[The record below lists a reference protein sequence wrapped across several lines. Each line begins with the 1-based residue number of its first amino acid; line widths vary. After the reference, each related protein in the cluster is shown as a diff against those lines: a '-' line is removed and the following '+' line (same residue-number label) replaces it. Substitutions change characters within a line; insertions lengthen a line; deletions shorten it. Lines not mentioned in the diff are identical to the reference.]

1 MAWDG
6 GSPIVTGAAKLIL
19 RGVAKSYGHVMALDA
34 TDLDLAEGEFL
45 TLLGPS
51 GSGKTTLLMAVAG
64 LIEPDG
70 GEIRIDGKLATYL
83 PVHLR
88 DIGMVFQSYALFPHL
103 SVFENIAFP
112 LRMRRIDEAQIKRD
126 VAAVLEKVR
135 LDGMAN
141 RLPRELS
148 GGQQQRVALA
158 RCFVYRPSIILMD
171 EPLGALDKKLR
182 DEMQL
187 EIKHLHSELGVTILY
202 VTHDQDE
209 ALVMSDRI
217 CLMNKGGIEQ
227 IGTADDLYFRPR
239 SLFAAQFLGD
249 SNVLP
254 VRVETSLLEPIL
266 VGPQGLKL
274 RALTAEPVQAGTA
287 GNIMVRPENVR
298 VLAAGEEADNVVE
311 AVVTDV
317 IMLGGITRTI
327 AKLTSG
333 EIVSA
338 KSLASAGRA
347 ALSKGSPVRLGWA
360 QKDTLLL
367 TRATTWPRS

>member
-1 MAWDG
+1 M
-6 GSPIVTGAAKLIL
+6 TGAAKLIL

-347 ALSKGSPVRLGWA
+347 ALTKGSPVRLGWA

>member
-1 MAWDG
+1 MTD
-6 GSPIVTGAAKLIL
+6 AAKLVM
-19 RGVAKSYGHVMALDA
+19 RGVCKSYGSVVALDA
-34 TDLDLAEGEFL
+34 TDLDLSQGEFL

-112 LRMRRIDEAQIKRD
+112 LRMRRVAEAQIAKD
-126 VAAVLEKVR
+126 VEAALEMVR
-135 LDGMAN
+135 LGGLAQ

-171 EPLGALDKKLR
+171 EPLGAIDKKLR
-182 DEMQL
+182 DQMKL
-187 EIKHLHSELGVTILY
+187 EIKRLHSELGITVLY

-217 CLMNKGGIEQ
+217 CLMNHGGIEQ
-227 IGTADDLYFRPR
+227 IGTADDLYFRPK

-254 VRVETSLLEPIL
+254 VRVGGANGEVVLE
-266 VGPQGLKL
+266 GPQGRV
-274 RALTAEPVQAGTA
+274 RAAVDQPVIAGSQAS
-287 GNIMVRPENVR
+287 IMVRPESVR
-298 VLAAGEEADNVVE
+298 LADGQGKGDNAVE
-311 AVVTDV
+311 AIVDDV

-327 AKLTSG
+327 ARLPSG
-333 EIVSA
+333 EVVSS
-338 KSLASAGRA
+338 KSLTAAGRGH
-347 ALSKGSPVRLGWA
+347 LQRGEKVRLEWDA
-360 QKDTLLL
+360 KDTVLL
-367 TRATTWPRS
+367 TKAAARVARA

>member
-1 MAWDG
+1 M
-6 GSPIVTGAAKLIL
+6 TGAAKLVM
-19 RGVAKSYGHVMALDA
+19 RGVRKSYGPVVALDA
-34 TDLDLAEGEFL
+34 TDLELVEGEFL

-51 GSGKTTLLMAVAG
+51 GSGKTTLLMTVAG

-83 PVHLR
+83 PTHLR

-112 LRMRRIDEAQIKRD
+112 LRMRRMDETRIKRD
-126 VAAVLEKVR
+126 VAAALEQVR
-135 LDGMAN
+135 LDGMTH

-187 EIKHLHSELGVTILY
+187 EIKHLHSELGITVLY

-217 CLMNKGGIEQ
+217 CLMNQGGIEQ

-254 VRVETSLLEPIL
+254 VRVETSAQGPVLT
-266 VGPQGLKL
+266 GPQGQRL
-274 RALTAEPVQAGTA
+274 RAKVDEPLQAGA
-287 GNIMVRPENVR
+287 AASIMVRPENTQL
-298 VLAAGEEADNVVE
+298 LAAGEEAGNSVE
-311 AVVTDV
+311 AIVIDVV
-317 IMLGGITRTI
+317 MLGGITRTI
-327 AKLTSG
+327 ARLPSG
-333 EIVSA
+333 EIISA
-338 KSLASAGRA
+338 KSLTSARRA
-347 ALSKGSPVRLGWA
+347 PLVKGAPVRFGWA
-360 QKDTLLL
+360 AQDTVLLMQP
-367 TRATTWPRS
+367 TTQARS